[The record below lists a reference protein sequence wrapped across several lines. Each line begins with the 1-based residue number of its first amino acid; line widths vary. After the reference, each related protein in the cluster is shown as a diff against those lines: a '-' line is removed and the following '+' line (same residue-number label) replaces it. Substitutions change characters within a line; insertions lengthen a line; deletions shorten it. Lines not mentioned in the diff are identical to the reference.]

1 MTLKNLDFLSP
12 KISLF
17 FYGRRRHSAFLGGV
31 LTILMVISCLTYIF
45 YLCLDV
51 CRHNSSTLQYYRH
64 LFKDPEV
71 FLFNKTKGI
80 FHFFQFYSPKN
91 KSYYGKFNS
100 KYIRFFMTSISDEYK
115 TNPQILSENDH
126 WVYDNCRDRID
137 NEFIDDDIFTNTSFE
152 YGICLRYYYNKMDK
166 KYYPIEDTNNF
177 IYPHLANIELNM
189 NYSIATVIE
198 KCDNNS
204 ILTEALGFCADEKE
218 IQNYLKDNYGLNFN
232 VLQHEINPDN
242 YSNPIYKF
250 IYGISSILQSS
261 KINEHNI
268 IFVPLKTDI
277 KGGLVLPK
285 RKQKLTYS
293 FYDYYKRDEELNTNN
308 NKIISIYNFCLSP
321 AGYVFKSDYETIYDC
336 FPKMGGIIQLIY
348 YLFFGINFFYNKFTI
363 INDTKRLF
371 FQLNNNERANRNI
384 QILHFSKAVN
394 SLRRV
399 SSKIIYKLK
408 DKDKKKFISMEPNNS
423 YSNSNCNIFKRLAK
437 NISDS
442 NLKKYFDIDNS
453 RHFSLYPSIQNL
465 NQFKSNDNSNDGQL
479 MKKSNYL
486 ISKEDVSSSFIDN
499 NSKSEVN
506 NKNEDNRNINL
517 NINNLKS
524 DKSPK
529 IKPPDIL
536 QIQKVARKLSVQNR
550 AVPSMLEKIEI
561 NDYERSNSNDE
572 DIIYLKILFQKYF
585 QYKKKSFIYE
595 RTTIEEVNKF
605 FSLKKYIYSPFCDK
619 RAKRYHYVMEKFRVK
634 LLSEEHFFRTHNY
647 LYLFEKCFDL
657 QESKKIDIIELYK
670 NL

>member
-1 MTLKNLDFLSP
+1 MTLKNLDYLSP

-17 FYGRRRHSAFLGGV
+17 FYGRRRHSAFLGGI
-31 LTILMVISCLTYIF
+31 LTILMIISCFTYIF

-51 CRHNSSTLQYYRH
+51 CRHNSSVFQYYRH
-64 LFKDPEV
+64 LFKDPGV
-71 FLFNKTKGI
+71 YLFNNTEGI
-80 FHFFQFYSPKN
+80 FHFFQFYNPKN

-115 TNPQILSENDH
+115 SNPQILSENDH

-152 YGICLRYYYNKMDK
+152 YGICLRYYYNKINK
-166 KYYPIEDTNNF
+166 KYYPIEDSNNF

-204 ILTEALGFCADEKE
+204 ILTEALGFCADEKD
-218 IQNYLKDNYGLNFN
+218 IQDYLKVNYGLNFN
-232 VLQHEINPDN
+232 VLEHEINPEN
-242 YSNPIYKF
+242 YTNQIYYF
-250 IYGISSILQSS
+250 IYGISSTLQAS
-261 KINEHNI
+261 KIKEHNI
-268 IFVPLKTDI
+268 IFVPLKTDV
-277 KGGLVLPK
+277 KGGILIPR
-285 RKQKLTYS
+285 RKQKMTYS
-293 FYDYYKRDEELNTNN
+293 FYDYYQRDEETNTKNS
-308 NKIISIYNFCLSP
+308 KILSIYNFCLSP
-321 AGYVFKSDYETIYDC
+321 AGFVFKSDYETIYDC

-348 YLFFGINFFYNKFTI
+348 YVFFGINFFYNRFTI

-399 SSKIIYKLK
+399 SSKVVHRLK
-408 DKDKKKFISMEPNNS
+408 DKDKKKYNSMEPNNS

-437 NISDS
+437 NVSDS
-442 NLKKYFDIDNS
+442 NLKRYFDIDNS
-453 RHFSLYPSIQNL
+453 QNLSLYPSIHNL
-465 NQFKSNDNSNDGQL
+465 NQFRANDNSNEGL
-479 MKKSNYL
+479 CMRRFNNIL
-486 ISKEDVSSSFIDN
+486 LKEDLCSSIMDN
-499 NSKSEVN
+499 KSKSEEN
-506 NKNEDNRNINL
+506 KKNEENTNINL
-517 NINNLKS
+517 KAMKNIKS
-524 DKSPK
+524 DKFPK
-529 IKPPDIL
+529 INPPDIL
-536 QIQKVARKLSVQNR
+536 QIKNAQRKLSVQNGI
-550 AVPSMLEKIEI
+550 VSMLEKIEI
-561 NDYERSNSNDE
+561 NDNDRSNVTDE

-585 QYKKKSFIYE
+585 QHKKKTFIYE
-595 RTTIEEVNKF
+595 RTTIEEINKF
-605 FSLKKYIYSPFCDK
+605 FSFKKYIYSPFCNK
-619 RAKRYHYVMEKFRVK
+619 RAKRYHYVMDKFRVK

>member
-1 MTLKNLDFLSP
+1 MTLKNLDYLSP

-17 FYGRRRHSAFLGGV
+17 FYGRRRHSAFLGGI
-31 LTILMVISCLTYIF
+31 LTILMIITCLTYIF
-45 YLCLDV
+45 YLCLNV
-51 CRHNSSTLQYYRH
+51 CRHNTSTFQYYRH
-64 LFKDPEV
+64 LFRDPGV
-71 FLFNKTKGI
+71 FLFNNTEGI
-80 FHFFQFYSPKN
+80 FHFFQFYNPKN

-115 TNPQILSENDH
+115 NNPQILSQNEH
-126 WVYDNCRDRID
+126 WVYDNCRDKID
-137 NEFIDDDIFTNTSFE
+137 NEYINDNIFVNTSFE
-152 YGICLRYYYNKMDK
+152 YGICLRYYYNKIDK
-166 KYYPIEDTNNF
+166 KYYPIEDKKNF

-204 ILTEALGFCADEKE
+204 ILTEALGFCADEKD
-218 IQNYLKDNYGLNFN
+218 IQNYLNDYSGLNFN
-232 VLQHEINPDN
+232 VLQHEINPEN
-242 YSNPIYKF
+242 YFNPIYYF

-268 IFVPLKTDI
+268 IFVPLKTNI
-277 KGGLVLPK
+277 KGGLVLPE

-321 AGYVFKSDYETIYDC
+321 SGYVFKSDYETIYDC

-348 YLFFGINFFYNKFTI
+348 YLFFGINFCYNRFTI

-384 QILHFSKAVN
+384 QILHFSKAVK

-399 SSKIIYKLK
+399 SSKIIYKIK
-408 DKDKKKFISMEPNNS
+408 DKDKKKSSSMDPNIS
-423 YSNSNCNIFKRLAK
+423 YSNSNCYIFKRLAK
-437 NISDS
+437 NISNT

-453 RHFSLYPSIQNL
+453 KNISLYPSIQNL
-465 NQFKSNDNSNDGQL
+465 NQIVPNDNSNDEQY
-479 MKKSNYL
+479 MKKSNNL
-486 ISKEDVSSSFIDN
+486 ISKEDLSFSYIDN
-499 NSKSEVN
+499 KSKN
-506 NKNEDNRNINL
+506 GANKKNEDDSNLNL
-517 NINNLKS
+517 NINKIKS
-524 DKSPK
+524 DISRN
-529 IKPPDIL
+529 IKPTQIL
-536 QIQKVARKLSVQNR
+536 QFQKVARKLSYQNGILS
-550 AVPSMLEKIEI
+550 PMLEKVELYD
-561 NDYERSNSNDE
+561 NERSKVIDE
-572 DIIYLKILFQKYF
+572 DVIYLKILFQKYF
-585 QYKKKSFIYE
+585 QYKKRNFIYE
-595 RTTIEEVNKF
+595 RTTLEEVNKF

-619 RAKRYHYVMEKFRVK
+619 RAKRYHYVMDKFRVK

>member
-115 TNPQILSENDH
+115 TNPQILSENEH

-152 YGICLRYYYNKMDK
+152 YGICLRYYYNKIDK

>member
-1 MTLKNLDFLSP
+1 MPLKNLDFLSP

-115 TNPQILSENDH
+115 TNPQILSENEH

-152 YGICLRYYYNKMDK
+152 YGICLRYYYNKIDK

-293 FYDYYKRDEELNTNN
+293 FYDYYKRDEELNSNN

>member
-1 MTLKNLDFLSP
+1 
-12 KISLF
+12 
-17 FYGRRRHSAFLGGV
+17 
-31 LTILMVISCLTYIF
+31 
-45 YLCLDV
+45 
-51 CRHNSSTLQYYRH
+51 
-64 LFKDPEV
+64 
-71 FLFNKTKGI
+71 
-80 FHFFQFYSPKN
+80 
-91 KSYYGKFNS
+91 
-100 KYIRFFMTSISDEYK
+100 
-115 TNPQILSENDH
+115 
-126 WVYDNCRDRID
+126 
-137 NEFIDDDIFTNTSFE
+137 
-152 YGICLRYYYNKMDK
+152 
-166 KYYPIEDTNNF
+166 
-177 IYPHLANIELNM
+177 
-189 NYSIATVIE
+189 
-198 KCDNNS
+198 
-204 ILTEALGFCADEKE
+204 
-218 IQNYLKDNYGLNFN
+218 
-232 VLQHEINPDN
+232 
-242 YSNPIYKF
+242 
-250 IYGISSILQSS
+250 
-261 KINEHNI
+261 
-268 IFVPLKTDI
+268 
-277 KGGLVLPK
+277 
-285 RKQKLTYS
+285 
-293 FYDYYKRDEELNTNN
+293 
-308 NKIISIYNFCLSP
+308 
-321 AGYVFKSDYETIYDC
+321 
-336 FPKMGGIIQLIY
+336 MGGIIQLIY

>member
-1 MTLKNLDFLSP
+1 MPLKNLDFLSP

-115 TNPQILSENDH
+115 TNPQILSENEH

-152 YGICLRYYYNKMDK
+152 YGICLRYYYNKIDK

-550 AVPSMLEKIEI
+550 AVPSMFEKIEI